1 MTRLLKVKLIACV
14 LAAGLFGLAAGSAF
28 GQVHPHVHPVPA
40 VLKQVIA
47 SFDNPEAT
55 IFSADGRFV
64 FVGSPAELGP
74 SRSDGF
80 GWGEGEAYISKLE
93 VQPSGEL
100 TMVEHKLI
108 DGLTGTLGMGV
119 LPVDT
124 ATFPAGTIFACQ
136 AYAPLRDGDGQVITD
151 PNRMRSK
158 LLAFNDDGDILGEID
173 VGHGSIF
180 EEINGT
186 PVILP
191 NAMGFDASGNL
202 FLVDTALAGNQFD
215 PPFEGKGGVWMIAAG
230 SIDALASGARPDELP
245 VFLPVPGF
253 PDGVEVS
260 PLDGKIYV
268 NTVGQAV
275 GAPDPAGGGIY
286 ALTMDNFSSGEL
298 PAPFDRDL
306 GALDGLDFTTAGTM
320 LNTQIR
326 GGMPS
331 YLPVN
336 CPGKPATML
345 VIHPGGS
352 MSDLSGPADIAIQ
365 QLADGSHLVVI
376 PELMARDD
384 TADDDEV
391 TVVVL
396 PPNFDDG
403 CN

>member
-1 MTRLLKVKLIACV
+1 MPKSRRVTLGILAVGFAV
-14 LAAGLFGLAAGSAF
+14 LAASPAYS
-28 GQVHPHVHPVPA
+28 QVHPSVHPVPG

-100 TMVEHKLI
+100 TMVDHKLI
-108 DGLTGTLGMGV
+108 TGLTGTLGMGV

-136 AYAPLRDGDGQVITD
+136 AYAPLRNADGQVITD
-151 PNRMRSK
+151 RNRMRSK
-158 LLAFNDDGDILGEID
+158 LLAFNTDGDVLGEID

-191 NAMGFDASGNL
+191 NAMGFDAGGNL

-215 PPFEGKGGVWMIAAG
+215 PPFEGKGGVWMIPAG
-230 SIDALASGARPDELP
+230 SIDDLAAGARPDQLP

-260 PLDGKIYV
+260 PLDGKVYV
-268 NTVGQAV
+268 NTVGPAV

-286 ALTMDNFSSGEL
+286 ALTMDNFNSGEL

-306 GALDGLDFTTAGTM
+306 GALDGLDFTRGGTM

-326 GGMPS
+326 GDMPS

-336 CPGKPATML
+336 CPGKAATML

-352 MSDLSGPADIAIQ
+352 MSDLSGPADIAIR
-365 QLADGSHLVVI
+365 QLPDGSHLVVI

-384 TADDDEV
+384 TPDDDEV

-396 PPNFDDG
+396 PPDFDSA